1 MLYRQFYNVNKPFHK
16 PSKLFYIFAH
26 SKSYYKI
33 AITPDRSYLHKCWLT
48 KETLTTPISTPIYIG
63 GVVHRRVTTRKSSLS
78 HSSVLHTTAITY
90 ATNRLVLNIVNQSH
104 FEKNSRL
111 PPLVKSTV
119 LLLFADYWAAT
130 FVKNWWSVFFYT
142 TFFTNSNLKMFLC
155 FGKSWGNIVTT
166 PANRGL
172 LTAATHNTRYI

>member
-1 MLYRQFYNVNKPFHK
+1 MLYRHFYNVNK

-33 AITPDRSYLHKCWLT
+33 TLTPDRSYLHKCWLT
-48 KETLTTPISTPIYIG
+48 QENLATPISMPISIDG
-63 GVVHRRVTTRKSSLS
+63 LIHRRVTTRKSSLF

-90 ATNRLVLNIVNQSH
+90 TTNRLVLNLVNQPRL
-104 FEKNSRL
+104 ENDSRL
-111 PPLVKSTV
+111 SPVIKSTV
-119 LLLFADYWAAT
+119 LFLFSEYWAAT

-142 TFFTNSNLKMFLC
+142 TFFTNSNLQMFSL
-155 FGKSWGNIVTT
+155 FSKSWGNTVTT